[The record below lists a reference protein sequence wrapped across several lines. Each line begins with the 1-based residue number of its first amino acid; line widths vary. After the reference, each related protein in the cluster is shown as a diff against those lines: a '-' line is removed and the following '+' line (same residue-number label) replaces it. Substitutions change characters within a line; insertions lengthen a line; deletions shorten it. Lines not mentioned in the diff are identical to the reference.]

1 VQQLNQSYSAV
12 EAKLEMAEKVLSY
25 CTYNLQ
31 LTMQIWIR
39 VPENIES
46 LLAKR
51 AENSAEIAS
60 LTQQLRELAES
71 EEEIR
76 LLDRACPRWSFS
88 ENYGE
93 LLRQIVDGQ
102 AFAEAGAEMTNV
114 LLPLSLDHASW
125 KAFVE
130 YVRALK
136 YVEFTGESKEKIIGR
151 TRELLRQNQELK
163 KRSRRT

>member
-1 VQQLNQSYSAV
+1 MQQLNQSYSAV

-76 LLDRACPRWSFS
+76 LLDTACPRWSFS
-88 ENYGE
+88 ENC
-93 LLRQIVDGQ
+93 
-102 AFAEAGAEMTNV
+102 AEALV
-114 LLPLSLDHASW
+114 PLTSKSSLMSASLADADASARGEAAVTAIGGVARAGPVADRGG
-125 KAFVE
+125 KE
-130 YVRALK
+130 PRDRVRIAGKIPK
-136 YVEFTGESKEKIIGR
+136 Y
-151 TRELLRQNQELK
+151 
-163 KRSRRT
+163 